1 MPQLIVI
8 RISGTVNIRYDVK
21 KTFELLKLRR
31 RYSATIV
38 PKNNY
43 YLGMLNLAK
52 DHVSWGE
59 LNFSTAKMLITKR
72 GRTIYGKSVDD
83 STAKTEGFKSL
94 DEMVNGIVDGSV
106 QLNKLNTVK
115 QYFNLAPPR
124 GGFKRSTKKPYKVG
138 GVLAENEEILSLVSR
153 MV

>member
-1 MPQLIVI
+1 MLQLVVI
-8 RISGTVNIRYDVK
+8 RVSGTVNIRYDVK
-21 KTFELLKLRR
+21 KTLELLKLRR

-43 YLGMLNLAK
+43 YLGMLNRAK
-52 DHVSWGE
+52 DHISWGE
-59 LNFSTAKMLITKR
+59 LNFDVTKMLIQKR
-72 GRTIYGKSVDD
+72 GKTIYGKSVDD
-83 STAKTEGFKSL
+83 STAKEEGFKSL
-94 DEMVNGIVDGSV
+94 DEMVNGVVEGSV
-106 QLNKLNTVK
+106 QLNKLKTVK

-138 GVLAENEEILSLVSR
+138 GVLGENKGILSLISR